1 MTRETDETER
11 NRNNAL
17 LITAQTE
24 EIRRLTIDRDAW
36 RLTAKTLA
44 SGAQGTQAMTLVPC
58 KWCGKLSDTT
68 GWSAAH
74 CCRGIDLRAEIERL
88 TLENWQ
94 LKGAL
99 GYPVPGNIPEGPF
112 KCGLCEAR
120 ALQDPFRAGFEAAI
134 EEVAAYSD
142 ELRAE
147 IGRLKAEVR
156 DV

>member
-1 MTRETDETER
+1 M
-11 NRNNAL
+11 
-17 LITAQTE
+17 
-24 EIRRLTIDRDAW
+24 
-36 RLTAKTLA
+36 
-44 SGAQGTQAMTLVPC
+44 
-58 KWCGKLSDTT
+58 GKLSDTT